1 MGLRDM
7 TQTCHVVEASRSFY
21 WLISRVFVKN
31 EDSMYQCSLYG
42 EMDVYYVQ
50 NVVQIDSLTDPCFVA
65 RARWAAGHVECKH
78 VTKEYGGDD
87 RSSTISALNVHTP
100 KHQMRVLNDIIMY
113 SINAVISHVTVL
125 P

>member
-21 WLISRVFVKN
+21 WLISRVFVKS
-31 EDSMYQCSLYG
+31 EDSKYLCSLYG

-50 NVVQIDSLTDPCFVA
+50 DVVQIDSLTGPCCVA
-65 RARWAAGHVECKH
+65 RARRAAGHVECKH

-87 RSSTISALNVHTP
+87 RSSTTSAFN
-100 KHQMRVLNDIIMY
+100 IY
-113 SINAVISHVTVL
+113 
-125 P
+125 

>member
-21 WLISRVFVKN
+21 WLISLVFVKN

-42 EMDVYYVQ
+42 EMYIYYVQ
-50 NVVQIDSLTDPCFVA
+50 GNVYIDSLTGPCCVA
-65 RARWAAGHVECKH
+65 RARRAAGHVECKH

-87 RSSTISALNVHTP
+87 RSSTTTSAFN
-100 KHQMRVLNDIIMY
+100 IY
-113 SINAVISHVTVL
+113 
-125 P
+125 